1 MLLGNRRRAG
11 EWEVASSW
19 IADEST
25 DGCAPYWKT
34 YTMAT
39 TLGFDTNVDSSS
51 VTTEARF
58 ALVVQAVSAMPLTLA
73 DVVVAPLGVSWAS
86 MR

>member
-1 MLLGNRRRAG
+1 MPAG
-11 EWEVASSW
+11 KWEVASSW
-19 IADEST
+19 LADEST

-34 YTMAT
+34 YTMAA
-39 TLGFDTNVDSSS
+39 TLGFDVDSSS
-51 VTTEARF
+51 VTREARF
-58 ALVVQAVSAMPLTLA
+58 AVVVQAVSAMPLTLA